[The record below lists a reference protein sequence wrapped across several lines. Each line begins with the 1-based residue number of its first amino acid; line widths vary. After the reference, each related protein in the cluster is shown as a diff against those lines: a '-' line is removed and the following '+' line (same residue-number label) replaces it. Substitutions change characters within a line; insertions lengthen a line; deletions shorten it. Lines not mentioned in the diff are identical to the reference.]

1 MTSPCEGNNSIKFL
15 KNVTYFLHSENDFFF
30 FFSALTMTSNVFTS
44 SPSMT
49 MEYDLLLRTV
59 VR

>member
-30 FFSALTMTSNVFTS
+30 FLFCIDYDIQCFYKFSIYDHGIRSVITDS
-44 SPSMT
+44 S
-49 MEYDLLLRTV
+49 
-59 VR
+59 